1 MTCGADLNAREDNK
15 RNLQYFEH
23 TTMRGLYECIESWQ
37 AANRKRFQSLDIQ
50 RDGDLF
56 CCITLTNPTEVTI
69 VGSRSLTPS
78 GNSTTPS
85 RVGCLVTRRHA
96 GTEVS

>member
-1 MTCGADLNAREDNK
+1 MDEDNK

-23 TTMRGLYECIESWQ
+23 TSMRGLYECIECWQ

-56 CCITLTNPTEVTI
+56 CCIALTNPTEVTI
-69 VGSRSLTPS
+69 VGGAGASQVHVMSGSLY
-78 GNSTTPS
+78 
-85 RVGCLVTRRHA
+85 VQE
-96 GTEVS
+96 GTGYYER